1 MIVRSKRETMAGK
14 GVLLVDDETK
24 ALKYFHRAFSRRFP
38 VFSAASAR
46 EALEV
51 LATHSDEIGV
61 IVTDQRMPESSGVE
75 LLKVVRREYP
85 RTVRI
90 LTTAF
95 SDLDLLIEAINSGA
109 VFSFVTKPWRL
120 DDLEQTLTAALEHYE
135 AEVREHENL
144 EQRLEEFREQIREG
158 RTYDVAVIAAKIG
171 HYVHN
176 ALCPVTLILDQMLEE
191 DGASAISNEFV
202 ASVNR
207 HVHEVSRTLKDLG
220 QLSEPPLPDDF
231 EAVNLAELLRRSI
244 ESTEMLRREKAL
256 TIDLQIADGLPAVR
270 GVPGQLEKLFRFMIA
285 EEVVSL
291 PTSSRVK
298 IAITPLPRTN
308 GGGICVVFED
318 FEPIR
323 PDVTGESLL
332 HPFNPRGANPREFG
346 VFLASSYLIAHH
358 HGGDLEVTVKPNRS
372 LLFSFYFPADQGTL
386 RTVRHSG
393 AAKKSGR
400 A

>member
-1 MIVRSKRETMAGK
+1 MTAK
-14 GVLLVDDETK
+14 GVLLVDDEAK
-24 ALKYFHRAFSRRFP
+24 ALKYFTRAFSRRFP
-38 VFSAASAR
+38 VFSASSAR

-51 LATHSDEIGV
+51 LAEHSDEIGV

-75 LLKVVRREYP
+75 LLKIVRRQYP

-95 SDLDLLIEAINSGA
+95 SELDLLIEAINSGA
-109 VFSFVTKPWRL
+109 VYSFVTKPWQL
-120 DDLEQTLTAALEHYE
+120 DDLAQTLAAALEHYE
-135 AEVREHENL
+135 AEVREHEKL
-144 EQRLEEFREQIREG
+144 EQKLVEFREQIREG

-171 HYVHN
+171 HYIHN

-191 DGASAISNEFV
+191 DGGASISNEFV

-220 QLSEPPLPDDF
+220 QLSDPPLPDDF
-231 EAVNLAELLRRSI
+231 EKVDIAVLLRRAI
-244 ESTEMLRREKAL
+244 DSTGMLRREKAL
-256 TIDLQIADGLPAVR
+256 DVELHVTDALPAVR
-270 GVPGQLEKLFRFMIA
+270 GVPEQLEKLFRFMIS

-291 PTSSRVK
+291 PAGSRLK
-298 IAITPLPRTN
+298 IEVSAAKKSEDQKGVR
-308 GGGICVVFED
+308 VVFED

-323 PDVTGESLL
+323 PDACGESLL

-346 VFLASSYLIAHH
+346 VFLSSSYLIAHH

-372 LLFSFYFPADQGTL
+372 LLFSFYFPQDRGTL
-386 RTVRHSG
+386 RTVRRSG
-393 AAKKSGR
+393 GGKTQSMT
-400 A
+400 